1 MVCNRLRTMNLALTA
16 AILLAVSA
24 MAHAQQPVQWTHGGP
39 LLPDSSNFVTA
50 NELGSIAKK

>member
-1 MVCNRLRTMNLALTA
+1 MLCNRLKALNLALTA

-24 MAHAQQPVQWTHGGP
+24 TTHAQQRVPWTHGGP

-50 NELGSIAKK
+50 NELGAIAKK